1 MKVLVPSVAAGAIIG
16 KGGETIA
23 QVQKEVNA
31 RIKMSKANDFYPGIF
46 PSSVISFYLPW
57 VSDSFLSIRSSG
69 TTERVCLIKG
79 TTESVMSMLSFIMEK
94 IRDKPDPNAKP
105 AMDFDSKTP
114 AERDKQVKILVPN
127 STAGM
132 ARRE

>member
-1 MKVLVPSVAAGAIIG
+1 
-16 KGGETIA
+16 
-23 QVQKEVNA
+23 
-31 RIKMSKANDFYPGIF
+31 
-46 PSSVISFYLPW
+46 
-57 VSDSFLSIRSSG
+57 
-69 TTERVCLIKG
+69 
-79 TTESVMSMLSFIMEK
+79 MLSFIKEK

-132 ARRE
+132 TFTLNKFSGITQTSVCRNDNRKGWRIYKTN